1 MYLSS
6 RIDKYT
12 ANDTH
17 TEIPPWQLLALPC
30 LGKPSCCR
38 VQEKLVCGI
47 EASQAY
53 PVHADG

>member
-17 TEIPPWQLLALPC
+17 TEIPPWQLLALPW
-30 LGKPSCCR
+30 
-38 VQEKLVCGI
+38 
-47 EASQAY
+47 EAFMLQGAGE
-53 PVHADG
+53 VGLWD